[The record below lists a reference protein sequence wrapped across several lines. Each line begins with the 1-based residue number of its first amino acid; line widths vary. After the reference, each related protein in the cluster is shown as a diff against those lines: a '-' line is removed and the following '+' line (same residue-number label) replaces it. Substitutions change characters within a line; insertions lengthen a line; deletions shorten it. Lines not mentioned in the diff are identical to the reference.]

1 MKKTIILFALSLS
14 LLVAHAQ
21 QKVIQLYSGPAPGS
35 ENWNWD
41 EKVNEKNMWNT
52 KVVYNVSRPTLTVF
66 TPDASVANGTAV
78 IICPGG
84 AFHALS
90 INSEG
95 FDVASWLVKKGIV
108 CFVLKY
114 RLAHSLTDDPVKEV
128 MDKSG
133 KKEFNDENA
142 AVIPL
147 EIADGRTA
155 IVYVRKHASEYKI
168 SPDRIGIIGFSAGG
182 TVTASTAYNY
192 TAENRPDFVAPI
204 YAYMPEFLQSTVPND
219 APPMFLAA
227 ATDDQLGLAPHSVDL
242 YNKWVAAKHSAELHL
257 YAKGGHGFGM
267 RTQNIP
273 TDTWIDRFAD
283 WLNAQGFLK
292 SAK

>member
-1 MKKTIILFALSLS
+1 M
-14 LLVAHAQ
+14 
-21 QKVIQLYSGPAPGS
+21 
-35 ENWNWD
+35 
-41 EKVNEKNMWNT
+41 
-52 KVVYNVSRPTLTVF
+52 
-66 TPDASVANGTAV
+66 
-78 IICPGG
+78 
-84 AFHALS
+84 
-90 INSEG
+90 
-95 FDVASWLVKKGIV
+95 
-108 CFVLKY
+108 
-114 RLAHSLTDDPVKEV
+114 
-128 MDKSG
+128 
-133 KKEFNDENA
+133 
-142 AVIPL
+142 
-147 EIADGRTA
+147 
-155 IVYVRKHASEYKI
+155 YVRKHASEYKI
-168 SPDRIGIIGFSAGG
+168 SPVRIGIIGFSAGG

-204 YAYMPEFLQSTVPND
+204 YAYMPEFLQGAMPND

-257 YAKGGHGFGM
+257 YANGGHGFGM

>member
-52 KVVYNVSRPTLTVF
+52 KVVYNVSHPTLTVF
-66 TPDASVANGTAV
+66 IPDASVANGTAV

-155 IVYVRKHASEYKI
+155 IVYVRKHASEYRI

>member
-1 MKKTIILFALSLS
+1 MKKKTIFFALSLS
-14 LLVAHAQ
+14 LVLAHAQ

-52 KVVYNVSRPTLTVF
+52 KVVYNVSHPTLTVF
-66 TPDASVANGTAV
+66 IPDASVANGTAV

-155 IVYVRKHASEYKI
+155 IVYVRKHASEYRI

>member
-52 KVVYNVSRPTLTVF
+52 KVVYNVSHPTLTVF

-155 IVYVRKHASEYKI
+155 IVYVRKHASEYRI

>member
-155 IVYVRKHASEYKI
+155 IVYVRKHASEYRI

>member
-95 FDVASWLVKKGIV
+95 FDVANWLVKKGIV
-108 CFVLKY
+108 CLVLKY